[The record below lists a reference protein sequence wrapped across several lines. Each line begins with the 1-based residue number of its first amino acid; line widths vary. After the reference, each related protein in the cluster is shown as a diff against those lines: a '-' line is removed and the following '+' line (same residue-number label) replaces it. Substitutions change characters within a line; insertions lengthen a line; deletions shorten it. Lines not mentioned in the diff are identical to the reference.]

1 MYESLF
7 KLWGL
12 FLGTIIGVLPI
23 MNPFAAAPTFLA
35 ITTGDSAEHRAVQA
49 RKACIYV
56 AMILSGALLFGSFV
70 MNFFGISIPGFRIAG
85 GIAVAGIGMRMLMP
99 DIFQSKREGSEEHK
113 SEEHKE
119 ALAKSDVSFSPMAM
133 PILSGP
139 GSIGVTIGFASLA
152 TTWLD
157 YVAIILGIL
166 TVALACYLTLRVA
179 IRMNGILGPTG
190 ISAMTQ
196 IMGLLIMCM
205 GVQFVV
211 NGVVSIATDPKIL
224 TAIRDV
230 LLAAPVAR

>member
-12 FLGTIIGVLPI
+12 FLGTIVGILPI

-35 ITTGDSAEHRAVQA
+35 ITTGDSAGRRAEQA
-49 RKACIYV
+49 RKASIYV
-56 AMILSGALLFGSFV
+56 AMILSGALLFGSLV

-99 DIFQSKREGSEEHK
+99 DIFQHKREKTAEHA
-113 SEEHKE
+113 E

-157 YVAIILGIL
+157 YAAIILGIL

-230 LLAAPVAR
+230 LFAPPVAP